1 MLFCCSLMNLARF
14 AVRNPHA
21 VAVLGL
27 AILVLGA
34 VTVSRIPVDLLP
46 IFKTPAVQVL
56 TLYPGMPAE
65 VMEQDITTRL
75 ERWTGQANGIA
86 WQEAKSMVGVSV
98 VRDFFNED
106 VDPNTALTQVS
117 ALAMSDLYY
126 LPPGTVPP
134 MVMPYDPTAAL
145 PLCLVTVSSPTFEE
159 TKLYDIAYY
168 DLRNRL
174 QSISGVVTPAVFGG
188 KLRRILA
195 YIDPWKL
202 QSRNMSPM
210 DVVRGIHKFNVLIP
224 TGIARLGGTEYQVDS
239 NAMVGAVSELNDIP
253 LRFDQSGPV
262 FLKDVASAQDT
273 AEIQTN
279 IVRINGR
286 RQVYI
291 PVYRQPGAN
300 TISVVESIRSQ
311 IGLILERLP
320 KGVDLKIDMDQTVF
334 VRAAIEALEREAV
347 LGAVLA
353 ALMVLLFLRSGRSMF
368 FILITLP
375 LSILSALIG
384 LYFTGGSINTM
395 TLGGLALAVGMLMDN
410 GIVVLENSMR
420 HLEQGRS
427 PAEAAA
433 LGAGEL
439 ATPVLVATITIMVV
453 FSPVVFLTGLGRF
466 LFTPLALAVVFSMAA
481 SYVLSMTVI
490 PACISRFSATVPKGD
505 RASHEDGA
513 SGTLER
519 LYSPVIDVCLAH
531 PLMVGGLSAA
541 LFAASWLLYPLIG
554 QELFP
559 VIDSG
564 QFTVLLRAPSGT
576 DLHRTEEIVKR
587 AEAKIRE
594 VLPPEEIVTMIS
606 NIGVFN
612 DWPAAYT
619 PNTGGSDAF
628 IAIQLSQS
636 RAHSAQH
643 WAAELRRA
651 LPATLPDAEL
661 AFDTGGL
668 MTAALNFGLPSP
680 INIQVEGKDMR
691 GGRKVAERLVE
702 RISKIHGAVDVRIQQ
717 RLDFPLIRLD
727 VDRMKAATL
736 GLSQED
742 VVQNVATALN
752 SSVSFSKSFWID
764 HKNGNHYFVGAQYP
778 EHLIK
783 DFDSLKDIPIVSTHT
798 DRPVMLK
805 DVATLTL
812 DTTTNEVRHRNITR
826 VIDVYVNVLGRDVGG
841 VAKEIDVIL
850 AEEGKQLPEGLRL
863 RSAGE
868 VKQMRDSFG
877 GLLLGL
883 MLALVLV
890 YLVMV
895 VQFRSFVDPFVVL
908 LTVPMGFSGVLAMLY
923 LSSTTL
929 NIQSLLG
936 VIAMIGLAASYNIL
950 LVDLANQLWREGA
963 ERNAAVKQACLV
975 RLRPIVMTSLAAIL
989 GLLPMAMAEGQ
1000 AAMPLA
1006 RAMIGGLLGAKIM
1019 TLVLTPALYRLLKPR
1034 LAPEEPNALP

>member
-1 MLFCCSLMNLARF
+1 MNLARL

-75 ERWTGQANGIA
+75 ERWTGQSNGIA

-106 VDPNTALTQVS
+106 VDPNTALAQVS
-117 ALAMSDLYY
+117 TLAMSDLYY

-145 PLCLVTVSSPTFEE
+145 PLCLVTVSSPTFDE

-195 YIDPWKL
+195 YVDPWKL

-210 DVVRGIHKFNVLIP
+210 DVVRGIHRFNVLIP
-224 TGIARLGGTEYQVDS
+224 TGIARLGGIEYQVDS
-239 NAMVGAVSELNDIP
+239 NAMVGAVRELDDIP
-253 LRFDQSGPV
+253 LRVDASGPV

-300 TISVVESIRSQ
+300 TINVVESIRGQ

-334 VRAAIEALEREAV
+334 VRAAIEALEHEAV
-347 LGAVLA
+347 LGALLA
-353 ALMVLLFLRSGRSMF
+353 ALMVLLFLRSGRSML

-427 PAEAAA
+427 PAEAAT

-439 ATPVLVATITIMVV
+439 ATPVFVATLTIVVV

-481 SYVLSMTVI
+481 SYVLSLTVI
-490 PACISRFSATVPKGD
+490 PACVAHFSPP
-505 RASHEDGA
+505 ASKSARSTHGQDAHGI
-513 SGTLER
+513 LER
-519 LYSPVIDVCLAH
+519 LYGPVIDVCLLH
-531 PLMVGGLSAA
+531 PWIVSAVSLA
-541 LFAASWLLYPLIG
+541 IFGSSWLLYPFIG

-559 VIDSG
+559 AVDSG

-587 AEAKIRE
+587 AEARIRE
-594 VLPPEEIVTMIS
+594 VIPAAEIVTMIS

-628 IAIQLSQS
+628 IAIQLSGD

-643 WAAELRRA
+643 WAAKLRQVLSTS
-651 LPATLPDAEL
+651 LPEAEL

-680 INIQVEGKDMR
+680 IDIQIEGKNMR
-691 GGRKVAERLVE
+691 AGREVAERLVE
-702 RISKIHGAVDVRIQQ
+702 KIRAVQGAVDVRIQQ
-717 RLDFPLIRLD
+717 RLDFPLIRLQ
-727 VDRMKAATL
+727 VDRVKAATL
-736 GLSQED
+736 GLTQED

-752 SSVSFSKSFWID
+752 SSVSFAKSFWID

-778 EHLIK
+778 ETLIR
-783 DFDSLKDIPIVSTHT
+783 DFDSLKDIPIVSARTEK
-798 DRPVMLK
+798 PVVLK
-805 DVATLTL
+805 DVATLSL
-812 DTTTNEVRHRNITR
+812 ETTTNEVRHRNITR
-826 VIDVYVNVLGRDVGG
+826 VIDVYVNVLGRDVGA
-841 VAKEIDVIL
+841 VARDVDGIL
-850 AEEGKQLPEGLRL
+850 AEESKRLPEGLRL

-883 MLALVLV
+883 LLALVLV

-908 LTVPMGFSGVLAMLY
+908 LTVPMGFSGVLVTLY

-950 LVDLANQLWREGA
+950 LVDLANQLWHEGA
-963 ERNAAVKQACLV
+963 HREQAIKQACLV

-989 GLLPMAMAEGQ
+989 GLVPIALAQGQ

-1019 TLVLTPALYRLLKPR
+1019 TLVLTPALYRLLKPK
-1034 LAPEEPNALP
+1034 LPPEASNAVP

>member
-1 MLFCCSLMNLARF
+1 MNLSRF

-21 VAVLGL
+21 VAVLAL
-27 AILVLGA
+27 AILVVGA

-86 WQEAKSMVGVSV
+86 WQEAKSLVGVSV
-98 VRDFFNED
+98 VCDFFNED
-106 VDPNTALTQVS
+106 VDPDTALAQVS
-117 ALAMSDLYY
+117 TLAMSDLYY

-145 PLCLVTVSSPTFEE
+145 PLCLVTVSSPVFDE

-195 YIDPWKL
+195 YVDPWKL

-210 DVVRGIHKFNVLIP
+210 DVVRGIHQFNVLIP
-224 TGIARLGGTEYQVDS
+224 TGTARLGGLEYQVDS
-239 NAMVGAVSELNDIP
+239 NAMVGAVSDLDKLP
-253 LRFDQSGPV
+253 LRLDDSGPV
-262 FLKDVASAQDT
+262 FLSDVASAQDT
-273 AEIQTN
+273 AELQTN
-279 IVRINGR
+279 IVRIDGR

-300 TISVVESIRSQ
+300 TISVVESIRDQ
-311 IGLILERLP
+311 LGLILERLP
-320 KGVDLKIDMDQTVF
+320 KGVDLRIDMDQTVF
-334 VRAAIEALEREAV
+334 VRSAIRALEHEAL
-347 LGAVLA
+347 LGALLA
-353 ALMVLLFLRSGRSMF
+353 ALMVLLFLRSGRSMV
-368 FILITLP
+368 FILLTLP
-375 LSILSALIG
+375 LSILAALIG

-420 HLEQGRS
+420 HLERGCS
-427 PAEAAA
+427 PAEAAVR
-433 LGAGEL
+433 GAGEL
-439 ATPVLVATITIMVV
+439 AGPVFVATVTIVVV

-490 PACISRFSATVPKGD
+490 PACVARFFPGSPAQRGDGHSKPAT
-505 RASHEDGA
+505 GA
-513 SGTLER
+513 LER
-519 LYSPVIDVCLAH
+519 LYGRVIDTCLAR
-531 PLMVGGLSAA
+531 PMGIVGLSAA
-541 LFAASWLLYPLIG
+541 LFAASWLLYPAIG

-559 VIDSG
+559 SVDSG

-576 DLHRTEEIVKR
+576 ELKRTEELVKQ
-587 AEAKIRE
+587 AEAKLRE
-594 VLPPEEIVTMIS
+594 ILPPGELVTMIS

-628 IAIQLSQS
+628 IAIQLSPH
-636 RAHSAQH
+636 RAHSSQY
-643 WAAELRRA
+643 WAARLRDELPPV
-651 LPATLPDAEL
+651 LPGVEF

-680 INIQVEGKDMR
+680 IDIQIEGKNLR
-691 GGRKVAERLVE
+691 EGRKVAERLVA
-702 RISKIHGAVDVRIQQ
+702 RIRPIAGAVDVRIQQ
-717 RLDFPLIRLD
+717 RLDFPLLRLE
-727 VDRMKAATL
+727 VDRVKAATL
-736 GLSQED
+736 GLTQED

-752 SSVSFSKSFWID
+752 SSVSFAKSFWID

-778 EHLIK
+778 EHLIR
-783 DFDSLKDIPIVSTHT
+783 DFSSLEQIPIVSARTT
-798 DRPVMLK
+798 QPVVLK
-805 DVATLTL
+805 DVAALTL

-826 VIDVYVNVLGRDVGG
+826 VIDVFVNVQGRDVGS
-841 VAKEIDVIL
+841 VAREIDAIL
-850 AEEGKQLPEGLRL
+850 ADESSRLPEGLRL

-868 VKQMRDSFG
+868 VRQMKESFG
-877 GLLLGL
+877 GLALGL
-883 MLALVLV
+883 LLALVLV

-895 VQFRSFVDPFVVL
+895 VQFRSFVDPLVVL
-908 LTVPMGFSGVLAMLY
+908 LTVPMGFSGVLAMLF
-923 LSSTTL
+923 LSGTTL

-950 LVDLANQLWREGA
+950 LVDLANQLWRAGA
-963 ERNAAVKQACLV
+963 HREAAIKEACLV

-989 GLLPMAMAEGQ
+989 GLVPMAMAQGQ

-1006 RAMIGGLLGAKIM
+1006 RAMIGGLLGAKLM
-1019 TLVLTPALYRLLKPR
+1019 TLVLTPALYRLLKPK
-1034 LAPEEPNALP
+1034 LSPEAPDELV